1 MRFKTNLFLMFF
13 AAIFLIG
20 TQGFSQS
27 KADCKGK
34 HHSGK
39 EGLENKI
46 PDLTDQQKKDI
57 EKIGLDMKKKSLPI
71 TNELREKRAHLN
83 TLKTTEPIDQ
93 KAIDKEIEA
102 IGKLRT
108 DLAKLKEGTR
118 IKVRNV
124 LTDEQ
129 KIIFD
134 SEVGKHKGKEKCG
147 GKSKADC
154 KHKCNH

>member
-13 AAIFLIG
+13 AAFFLIG

-27 KADCKGK
+27 KADCDGK
-34 HHSGK
+34 HNSSTQ
-39 EGLENKI
+39 GLENKI

-57 EKIGLDMKKKSLPI
+57 EKIGLDMKKQSLPI

-93 KAIDKEIEA
+93 KAIDKEIET

-108 DLAKLKEGTR
+108 DLAKLKEATR
-118 IKVRNV
+118 MKIRNI

-134 SEVGKHKGKEKCG
+134 SESGKHNCHGKKG
-147 GKSKADC
+147 GKKGC
-154 KHKCNH
+154 KQKCNH